1 MNDNEQN
8 DTVASM
14 RYLNVSAIKTHAL
27 KCSQELRAGKFERVG
42 QSFVNDVQA
51 EAERLVR
58 EINSK
63 FQPPVHPVVD
73 SGGFAFV
80 TGAFMDR
87 TQAILDAAV
96 ARIIQAKVQRHPS
109 TGKTLL

>member
-1 MNDNEQN
+1 
-8 DTVASM
+8 M
-14 RYLNVSAIKTHAL
+14 RYLNVTNIKAHAL
-27 KCSQELRAGKFERVG
+27 KCSKSLRAGKFERVG
-42 QSFVNDVQA
+42 QSFLDDVQA

-73 SGGFAFV
+73 PEEAKFV
-80 TGAFMDR
+80 TGAYV
-87 TQAILDAAV
+87 TKAQEILDAAV